1 MSDLEKVTPKNN
13 IILNNHREALDY
25 RTNPRYAEAVETTTE
40 YVAGVIDLLAHAL
53 YITVQLSVR
62 AAKGWR
68 VAYDRTV
75 EFSNQASE
83 YYYEYGLPEKVEEV
97 TASLKNKVNRL
108 RESDLM
114 LLDRGEVRVEAEVL
128 PADGQRPV
136 ASNRKRKAEKQ
147 EDEMATTSA
156 PQ

>member
-1 MSDLEKVTPKNN
+1 
-13 IILNNHREALDY
+13 
-25 RTNPRYAEAVETTTE
+25 
-40 YVAGVIDLLAHAL
+40 
-53 YITVQLSVR
+53 
-62 AAKGWR
+62 